1 MISKNPVFSDNDVTS
16 NDVTSNIKLT
26 QKYNDTNVSSPDG
39 FLSELRVDPE
49 ELEDLDAIIN
59 QEQNAL

>member
-1 MISKNPVFSDNDVTS
+1 M
-16 NDVTSNIKLT
+16 TSNIKLT